1 MDVIVGVI
9 IALVIVSSLDRYLCP
24 EEYVVE
30 RRPAH
35 NRSRRTLW
43 RTMRP
48 VRPVLRRLTGDL
60 HRRGSLSASHRCSI
74 SQVSPWLT
82 SESYETVTARH

>member
-1 MDVIVGVI
+1 MDVILGVI
-9 IALVIVSSLDRYLCP
+9 VALVIVSSVDRYLYP

-35 NRSRRTLW
+35 SRSRRTLL

-48 VRPVLRRLTGDL
+48 LFRRLTGSM
-60 HRRGSLSASHRCSI
+60 RGTGSVSASHRCSI

-82 SESYETVTARH
+82 SESYERVTVRH

>member
-9 IALVIVSSLDRYLCP
+9 IALVIVSSVDRYLSP

-35 NRSRRTLW
+35 YRSRRT
-43 RTMRP
+43 MRP
-48 VRPVLRRLTGDL
+48 AHPLLRRLAGDL
-60 HRRGSLSASHRCSI
+60 NRGRSFSASHRCSI

-82 SESYETVTARH
+82 SEGYERVSVRQ